1 MKQKVKEMVCE
12 RCGSEVITVNQTTA
26 GNREVV
32 INQEKTAMNAVDPE
46 KSTYSVTCP
55 QCGYEMPAV
64 EMDSW
69 VAS

>member
-1 MKQKVKEMVCE
+1 MKRKVKEMVCE
-12 RCGSEVITVNQTTA
+12 RCGFEIITVNQPTA

-32 INQEKTAMNAVDPE
+32 INQENTAMNAVDPK

-55 QCGYEMPAV
+55 QCGFEMPTV